1 MSELRR
7 RRDATTASGA
17 TSDSNNHHRGSW
29 RGLAHSSRILLV
41 TLIPARTRPAARA
54 LLLRRL
60 AHLLSRM
67 ATTRDIGFV
76 GGRAQCERAE
86 MAQLSPMHC
95 PPAPPLP
102 WTTDTRLLLRLRP
115 LPPPLSPAT
124 LIVSLPSACGDGLS
138 GDRLLRTLSF
148 FWRLPVNGR
157 RALGRRDEF
166 SEPLLLP
173 SSRP

>member
-29 RGLAHSSRILLV
+29 RGLTHSSRILLV

-124 LIVSLPSACGDGLS
+124 LIVSLPSACGDGLV
-138 GDRLLRTLSF
+138 GRQAVENAFFLLETTGE
-148 FWRLPVNGR
+148 WQEG
-157 RALGRRDEF
+157 LGEKG
-166 SEPLLLP
+166 
-173 SSRP
+173 